1 MSIMA
6 ILDQYALSNTPVNYN
21 VSLGEGTRA
30 NRTGLGKK
38 LQPGDIAAEDWL
50 RSEQSA
56 NNAFYRNLAMQ
67 DDAQTFSSD
76 EAQKAR
82 DFEERMSN
90 TSYQRMV
97 ADLQAAG
104 LNPALAYSNGGAST
118 PSASAPSAT
127 SSGSS
132 GGYGSGSDRSSA
144 DHYLGTLLKFA
155 GGLVDSADR
164 YEHEHNHTIG
174 FTEGTKR
181 DKSDKL
187 GKIVLGAL
195 KLFAT
200 KSL

>member
-1 MSIMA
+1 MA
-6 ILDQYALSNTPVNYN
+6 ILDQYALTSTPVNAGA
-21 VSLGEGTRA
+21 VGRADRTKLGQWFSP
-30 NRTGLGKK
+30 GL
-38 LQPGDIAAEDWL
+38 IAKEDWQ

-56 NNAFYRNLAMQ
+56 NNAFYRNLALQ

-90 TSYQRMV
+90 TAYQRMV

-104 LNPALAYSNGGAST
+104 LNPALAYSNGGASS
-118 PSASAPSAT
+118 PAASAPSAS

-132 GGYGSGSDRSSA
+132 GGYSRTSDRSSP